1 MFYQDEK
8 PMYMTQQ
15 RVSSEFFSTFCVYMH
30 FISCFVLLY
39 NFLDK
44 HDALSDYFPLNTNKY
59 VNDKKKRKYLITNI
73 LLHSCRTI
81 YIYIMKINK
90 YISDK
95 KIRKKIFKK

>member
-15 RVSSEFFSTFCVYMH
+15 RVSSDFFSTFCVYMH
-30 FISCFVLLY
+30 FISCFVLLF

-73 LLHSCRTI
+73 LLHSC
-81 YIYIMKINK
+81 
-90 YISDK
+90 
-95 KIRKKIFKK
+95 